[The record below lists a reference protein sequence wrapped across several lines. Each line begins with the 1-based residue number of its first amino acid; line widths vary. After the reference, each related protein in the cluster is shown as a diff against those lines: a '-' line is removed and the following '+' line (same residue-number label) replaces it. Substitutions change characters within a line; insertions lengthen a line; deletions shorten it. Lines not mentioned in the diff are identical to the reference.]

1 MQVVIII
8 IIITIIIITIILKMF
23 KLRLHVMLSTKK
35 FSYSEMALRDRQLAT
50 PVRYNNMHTVRRY
63 ALGKQLKRLS
73 EDELFTNMS
82 SSTGFARDR
91 LKRRTREYANV
102 A

>member
-1 MQVVIII
+1 
-8 IIITIIIITIILKMF
+8 MF

-35 FSYSEMALRDRQLAT
+35 FSYSEMAT
-50 PVRYNNMHTVRRY
+50 TVRYSNMHTVRRY

-82 SSTGFARDR
+82 SSTGLARDR